1 MMAVLTEAERD
12 VIEAAIWDL
21 RSFMHREA
29 EKYYENVIFS
39 PRFPGDTPEDK
50 FSALWGEETNETIR
64 GLEKMIYGDA

>member
-39 PRFPGDTPEDK
+39 PRSWQELPK
-50 FSALWGEETNETIR
+50 
-64 GLEKMIYGDA
+64 

>member
-29 EKYYENVIFS
+29 EKYYENVIFLAAIVA
-39 PRFPGDTPEDK
+39 GIAE
-50 FSALWGEETNETIR
+50 
-64 GLEKMIYGDA
+64 MISTWRDDERY